1 MTVIDTS
8 VLVAIV
14 FHEEGSPRLLD
25 ALVSAS
31 RPLLLSSVTWYETG
45 IVIATRLGP
54 GAIAELTAW
63 LKALNVIIVD
73 FNADA
78 AALALEAYQQYG
90 KGIHPACLNMG
101 DCPAYALAKAKRA
114 ALLFTGND
122 FSKTDVVPALC

>member
-14 FHEEGSPRLLD
+14 FHEEDSPRLLD
-25 ALVSAS
+25 ALASAS

-45 IVIATRLGP
+45 IVLATRLGL
-54 GAIAELTAW
+54 GAIAELNAW
-63 LKALNVIIVD
+63 LKALNVIIAD
-73 FNADA
+73 FNAAD
-78 AALALEAYQQYG
+78 AALALEAYQKYG
-90 KGIHPACLNMG
+90 KGIHPAGLNMG
-101 DCPAYALAKAKRA
+101 DCPAYALAKAKQA